1 MKKMTKL
8 NVQATTVTGATVYA
22 SIKVNDDYTMTE
34 LVREL
39 KRQGYIEFRL
49 VDSMKRFAKVR

>member
-1 MKKMTKL
+1 MTKL

-22 SIKVNDDYTMTE
+22 SIKVSDDYTMTE
-34 LVREL
+34 VVREL
-39 KRQGYIEFRL
+39 KRQGFIEFRL